1 MNKKIL
7 ILLFISAVLISAN
20 IKEKTKSNKK
30 GGEKNYENSDDSS
43 KK

>member
-1 MNKKIL
+1 MNKKNSN
-7 ILLFISAVLISAN
+7 FTVYISCFNFSKYKV
-20 IKEKTKSNKK
+20 KTKSNKK